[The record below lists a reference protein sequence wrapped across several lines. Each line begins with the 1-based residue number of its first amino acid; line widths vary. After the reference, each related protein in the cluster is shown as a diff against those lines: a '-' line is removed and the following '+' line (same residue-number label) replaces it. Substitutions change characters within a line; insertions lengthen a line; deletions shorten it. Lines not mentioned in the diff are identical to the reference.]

1 MEEVAYNQIKK
12 TVIKNKKNF
21 QSWCEYN
28 EIKCSNINEN
38 NAEDKFNIYFKKLQK
53 KLRKNN
59 NYPDGIVIDLPFY
72 THLIL
77 VINDKNTFI
86 YNNLASKK
94 PKILENDIKYDYNQL
109 VMSYEDLYRY
119 NENIKHMKKVIKIEK
134 INITKIKKIS
144 QILEYENLNLVQYEN
159 LEKYFIDHKFPNQL
173 TNNIITNF
181 IHGLSPKNLE
191 ILLKSGG
198 KFFNPHYNSF
208 DSERGIYTT
217 LKTNECRVPEF
228 YETRPYLLFS
238 KQLANDLGYIFNF
251 NYQYG
256 ILDKES
262 IIKGQVFEKDGKKYS
277 AIEYSTIKLCKKR
290 VRNHE
295 VVFFAEHIKLRD
307 YLEAIVFTDK
317 EQYQKFKS
325 MKGIKFKNKMKLIKQ
340 T

>member
-12 TVIKNKKNF
+12 TLIKNKKTF

-59 NYPDGIVIDLPFY
+59 NYPDGIVIDVHFY

-77 VINDKNTFI
+77 
-86 YNNLASKK
+86 
-94 PKILENDIKYDYNQL
+94 
-109 VMSYEDLYRY
+109 
-119 NENIKHMKKVIKIEK
+119 IKIEK

-181 IHGLSPKNLE
+181 IHGLSPMKLE

-217 LKTNECRVPEF
+217 LKTNECRVSEF
-228 YETRPYLLFS
+228 YGTSPYLLFS
-238 KQLANDLGYIFNF
+238 KQLVNDLGYIFNF
-251 NYQYG
+251 NFQYG

-295 VVFFAEHIKLRD
+295 VVFFAEHIEK
-307 YLEAIVFTDK
+307 
-317 EQYQKFKS
+317 QYQKFKS